1 MQDKK
6 KGILYILGAAFGF
19 SLMSLFVRLSGD
31 VPTYEKV
38 VFRNAVAA
46 VFSFFLL
53 LREGKGFYV
62 EKKNIPFLLIRT
74 VSGAVGMVLNFYA
87 IDHMN
92 IADSN
97 MLNKLSPVFAMLAS
111 IIILGERVNV
121 MEWLAIVV
129 SFIGALFVVKPGFH
143 SEFLVALM
151 ATGGGLFAGLA
162 YVFVRKLGQRGVR
175 GNIIV
180 FFFSFFSTIFVL
192 PMAILHYQPLSMMQF
207 LLLFAAGVGA
217 TIGQVCITRAY
228 RYAPAKEIGVYDYM
242 QVVYSAILGFLF
254 LGQLPDIWSFVGYVM
269 IIGMAILKWKYN
281 LREEGIQKNGN

>member
-1 MQDKK
+1 
-6 KGILYILGAAFGF
+6 
-19 SLMSLFVRLSGD
+19 
-31 VPTYEKV
+31 
-38 VFRNAVAA
+38 
-46 VFSFFLL
+46 
-53 LREGKGFYV
+53 
-62 EKKNIPFLLIRT
+62 
-74 VSGAVGMVLNFYA
+74 MVLNFYA

-111 IIILGERVNV
+111 IIILGEKVNI

-162 YVFVRKLGQRGVR
+162 YVFVRRLGQRGVR

-192 PMAILHYQPLSMMQF
+192 PMAILHYQPLSVIQF
-207 LLLFAAGVGA
+207 LLLFAAVKFVLQGRIAMHQQRKLACMTICKLSIRQFWDFCSWDSCQIFGVLW
-217 TIGQVCITRAY
+217 
-228 RYAPAKEIGVYDYM
+228 DM
-242 QVVYSAILGFLF
+242 
-254 LGQLPDIWSFVGYVM
+254 
-269 IIGMAILKWKYN
+269 
-281 LREEGIQKNGN
+281 